1 MYICC
6 TLGRR
11 AFLSYLSMVLT
22 PPLHTA
28 RAHTARVS
36 LEYIYS
42 VNYNTAGQEGAHS
55 CTRRRRA
62 PPGACPSQSSAGPG
76 RSRSWPL
83 PSLAH
88 AGVQRGTPAP
98 QAACAELACVVCLK
112 GCGSVFLTALGER
125 AVAGGVFA

>member
-1 MYICC
+1 MYTRC

-28 RAHTARVS
+28 RKHMARVS
-36 LEYIYS
+36 LVYLCAVS
-42 VNYNTAGQEGAHS
+42 FVVAGQVWAHS
-55 CTRRRRA
+55 CTRRQTV

-88 AGVQRGTPAP
+88 AGVQRGTRAP
-98 QAACAELACVVCLK
+98 QAVNAELACVVCLE
-112 GCGSVFLTALGER
+112 GDSSGSLTDLGEQAIAR
-125 AVAGGVFA
+125 GVFA